1 MKWPNCA
8 KGGALP
14 ESEPAIAA
22 RGANQR
28 GAARLAAVQ
37 ALYQMD
43 VGRVSLPRVVAEFE
57 AFRLGQEME
66 GETLRSADAAFFR
79 LLVAGVV
86 EEQEVIDPL
95 IHATLP
101 PSWPLAR
108 LDVTLRSLLRCG
120 VYELK
125 SRRDV
130 PARVVISEY
139 LDVAHAFFEKEEPG
153 LVNAV
158 LDKVARDVRPD
169 EFGKAGAG

>member
-1 MKWPNCA
+1 MPQA
-8 KGGALP
+8 EPEGA
-14 ESEPAIAA
+14 SKA
-22 RGANQR
+22 ANQR

-43 VGRVSLPRVVAEFE
+43 VGGVSLPRVVAEFE
-57 AFRLGQEME
+57 TYRLGQELE
-66 GETLRSADAAFFR
+66 GVKLKEADAAFFR

-86 EEQEVIDPL
+86 ADQTVIDPI

-101 PSWPLAR
+101 PTWPLSR
-108 LDVTLRSLLRCG
+108 LDVTLRALLRCG
-120 VYELK
+120 VYELR

-139 LDVAHAFFEKEEPG
+139 LDVAHAFFDNDKPG

-158 LDKVARDVRPD
+158 LDKVAHDLRPE
-169 EFGKAGAG
+169 EFDPALTG

>member
-1 MKWPNCA
+1 M
-8 KGGALP
+8 P
-14 ESEPAIAA
+14 EAEPTSVSKA
-22 RGANQR
+22 ANQR

-43 VGRVSLPRVVAEFE
+43 VGGASLPRVVAEFE
-57 AFRLGQEME
+57 AYRLGQELE
-66 GETLRSADAAFFR
+66 GETLKAADAAFFR

-86 EEQEVIDPL
+86 KEQGLIDPI
-95 IHATLP
+95 IHTTLP
-101 PSWPLAR
+101 QSWPLAR
-108 LDVTLRSLLRCG
+108 LDVTLRALLRCG
-120 VYELK
+120 VYELR

-158 LDKVARDVRPD
+158 LDKVAHDLRPE
-169 EFGKAGAG
+169 EFDPALSS